1 MVDGRYYGCSS
12 NTHGG
17 AAACPNDRRVKRVVI
32 EEQVIGTLRAALLT
46 PERIAQFRRGLES
59 GGAARERARAA
70 ADVARQK
77 RLAETER
84 TVANLLAAIKAGIL
98 TPTTKQELLA
108 AEAARDTARA
118 EAAAAP
124 AAEQN
129 VRRLLPEGLTLYK
142 RMVQELP
149 AMLDREPDRAR
160 EILRRLLGVVPWCG
174 RRAGCSLN
182 SPPARAS
189 CWR

>member
-1 MVDGRYYGCSS
+1 
-12 NTHGG
+12 
-17 AAACPNDRRVKRVVI
+17 
-32 EEQVIGTLRAALLT
+32 
-46 PERIAQFRRGLES
+46 LES

-84 TVANLLAAIKAGIL
+84 TVANLVAAIKAGIL
-98 TPTTKQELLA
+98 TPTTKAELLA

-129 VRRLLPEGLTLYK
+129 VRRLLPEALTLYK

-160 EILRRLLGVVPWCG
+160 EILRRLLGAVRLV
-174 RRAGCSLN
+174 REAGGLFAELAT
-182 SPPARAS
+182 SPGQLLALAGGAGSGGALHLFPQEEDA
-189 CWR
+189 